1 MVKQFSTY
9 SLITM
14 GCPKNQADSDV
25 LEGQLLHAGLER
37 IEDPGKADVILV
49 NTCGFIQDAKQ
60 ESIEAILEAVQI
72 KKKDSRKKVYV
83 WGCLSE
89 RYRDEIG
96 SEIPEVDGF
105 FGIEPFEPLV
115 RLIAD
120 SRFKWKE
127 SRSTRRRSHT
137 PHSAY
142 LKIADGCDHA
152 CTFCAIPRF
161 KGPFKSRPLKVLTG
175 EAKALAERGVREL
188 NLVAQD
194 SSQYGR
200 DLAGGCSLPRLLEA
214 LLRIDGLDWIRLL
227 YTHPA
232 HVTGDLI
239 GLMAGEPRICRYLDM
254 PLQHV
259 SDKVLRAMGRGTP
272 RRSIE
277 SLIETLRAR
286 VPGIVM
292 RTAFIVG
299 FPGETQDD
307 FQELVRF
314 VEKTRFERMGV
325 FQYSSEEGTPSRS
338 MPGKV
343 TRRETRRRHRELME
357 LQREISGELN
367 SRLRG
372 RTIPAMIDGFDTD
385 MKLFEARGEGDA
397 PEVDQT
403 IWIRGDVPVGKIV
416 PVTVQDSTEYD
427 LYGIPATADV

>member
-1 MVKQFSTY
+1 MDRQISTY

-37 IEDPGKADVILV
+37 IEDPGEADVILV
-49 NTCGFIQDAKQ
+49 NTCGFIQDAKE

-96 SEIPEVDGF
+96 REIPEVDGF

-115 RLIAD
+115 RLLAD
-120 SRFKWKE
+120 SRFRWKE
-127 SRSTRRRSHT
+127 SHANRRRSVT

-142 LKIADGCDHA
+142 LKIAEGCDHA
-152 CTFCAIPRF
+152 CTFCAIPQF
-161 KGPFKSRPLKVLTG
+161 KGPFRSRPLKALAG
-175 EAKALAERGVREL
+175 EAKALADRGVREL

-194 SSQYGR
+194 TSQYGR
-200 DLAGGCSLPRLLEA
+200 DLEDGSSLTRLLEA

-232 HVTGDLI
+232 HVTCDLI
-239 GLMAGEPRICRYLDM
+239 GIMAGEPRICRYLDM
-254 PLQHV
+254 PLQHI
-259 SDKVLRAMGRGTP
+259 SETVLRAMGRRTP

-277 SLIETLRAR
+277 ALIETLRTR
-286 VPGIVM
+286 IPGIVI

-299 FPGETQDD
+299 FPGETRED
-307 FQELVRF
+307 FQELLRF
-314 VEKTRFERMGV
+314 AAETRFERMGA
-325 FQYSSEEGTPSRS
+325 FLYSPEEGTPSCS
-338 MPGKV
+338 MAGAV
-343 TRRETRRRHRELME
+343 SRREMRRRHRGLME
-357 LQREISGELN
+357 LQRGISTEWN
-367 SRLRG
+367 SRMRG
-372 RTIPAMIDGFDTD
+372 RTIPAIIDGFDPASNRY
-385 MKLFEARGEGDA
+385 EARGEGDA

-403 IWIRGDVPVGKIV
+403 IWIKGDVPVGKIV
-416 PVTVQDSTEYD
+416 PVTIEDSTEYD
-427 LYGIPATADV
+427 LYGIPAETDA